1 MKLVR
6 VCYENYTGEEKICVR
21 TLELRP
27 AEIERFQA
35 LGVVELEEDQISLRD
50 LRRIRKGLRLRRTLG
65 VNLAGAAVIVEL
77 LERIETL
84 EDELRSLQ
92 KGRVRD

>member
-6 VCYENYTGEEKICVR
+6 LCYEHYTGEEKICIR
-21 TLELRP
+21 TIELRP

-35 LGVVELEEDQISLRD
+35 LGMIKLEEDLISLSD
-50 LRRIRKGLRLRRTLG
+50 LRRIRKALRLRRALG
-65 VNLAGAAVIVEL
+65 VNLAGAAVILEL
-77 LERIETL
+77 LERIENL

-92 KGRVRD
+92 KGQVRD